1 MLPRTG
7 VLTTLQ
13 PDANHRSQPRSNV
26 FLAAAL
32 IIGTASHPV
41 RLRNLSTRGA
51 LLDGPSLPPAGSR
64 VRVLRGE
71 LSAEGEIA
79 WQAHDQAGLRFS
91 GEIDVD
97 KWVQRIGHRGQ
108 QRVDEAVAALRAH
121 ASRALADGDGQPSLG
136 QISQELDRICQ
147 RLADSP
153 AMTVELA
160 EELLR
165 LSVLAASLHGLAGRK
180 QP

>member
-1 MLPRTG
+1 LEFSR
-7 VLTTLQ
+7 TLQ

-26 FLAAAL
+26 FLSAAL
-32 IIGTASHPV
+32 IVGTAAVPV

-71 LSAEGEIA
+71 LSADGEIA
-79 WQAHDQAGLRFS
+79 WQDQSQAGLRFS
-91 GEIDVD
+91 GEIEVE

-108 QRVDEAVAALRAH
+108 QRVDETVAALRAH
-121 ASRALADGDGQPSLG
+121 ERAPLTERSGDPSLAEL
-136 QISQELDRICQ
+136 SEELDRICQ

-165 LSVLAASLHGLAGRK
+165 LNGLAGSLQRLAGRE
-180 QP
+180 QS